1 MGNNTFVDLSI
12 YLKDVKGNELEENIT
27 KAFYVKEVKSPT
39 IFTLADLPKPFVVN
53 GVTNVMLTPG
63 SSDRRGPLD
72 PAHTIDVAAAQYV
85 AFALGTFS
93 TSGMPNVYMDW
104 EVANYN
110 STHVFNIY
118 RPGNIITFGFPTVN
132 TISWYYNYYKLT
144 PAGISVLPVYFGVD
158 SGGAFIHSK
167 FSGGT
172 YRMINDYFKGV
183 PVIDYA
189 VIELYHDVES
199 DRYILIVAG
208 LSGFSTRE
216 SAKYLAT
223 SLLQHTTLNG
233 KAVIL
238 ELYDKEGD
246 AVIDDIRVVETIP

>member
-1 MGNNTFVDLSI
+1 
-12 YLKDVKGNELEENIT
+12 LKQNIT

-39 IFTLADLPKPFVVN
+39 VFTLADLPKPFVVD
-53 GVTNVMLTPG
+53 GVACVMLTPG

-93 TSGMPNVYMDW
+93 TSGMPDVYMDW

-132 TISWYYNYYKLT
+132 AISWYYNYYKLT
-144 PAGISVLPVYFGVD
+144 PAGSSVLPAYFGVD
-158 SGGAFIHSK
+158 SYGAFIRSK
-167 FSGGT
+167 LSGGT
-172 YRMINDYFKGV
+172 YRKINDYFRGV
-183 PVIDYA
+183 PVTDYA
-189 VIELYHDVES
+189 VIELYHDVEGN
-199 DRYILIVAG
+199 RYVLIVAG

-216 SAKYLAT
+216 SAKYFA
-223 SLLQHTTLNG
+223 SRLLERVELSGT
-233 KAVIL
+233 AVIL
-238 ELYDKEGD
+238 ELYDSQGD
-246 AVIDDIRVVETIP
+246 AVIDDIRIVETIP